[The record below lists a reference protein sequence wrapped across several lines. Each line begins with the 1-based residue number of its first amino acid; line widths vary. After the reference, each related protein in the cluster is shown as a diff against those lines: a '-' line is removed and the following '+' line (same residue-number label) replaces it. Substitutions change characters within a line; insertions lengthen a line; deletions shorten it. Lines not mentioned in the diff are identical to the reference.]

1 MFRRLFIFTV
11 THQSKSF
18 FTVVFYLDEKKIIL
32 LLPIL
37 FLDEEKEIYKEQKV
51 KQERER
57 ERRNEKE
64 APYRS

>member
-1 MFRRLFIFTV
+1 MFWRLFIFRA

-18 FTVVFYLDEKKIIL
+18 FIVVFYLDGKKIIL

-37 FLDEEKEIYKEQKV
+37 FPDEEKEIYKEK
-51 KQERER
+51 KLKEETER

-64 APYRS
+64 AP

>member
-1 MFRRLFIFTV
+1 M
-11 THQSKSF
+11 
-18 FTVVFYLDEKKIIL
+18 KKIIL

-37 FLDEEKEIYKEQKV
+37 FPDEEKEIYKEKKV
-51 KQERER
+51 KQETER